1 MKLWNR
7 NFTLLMA
14 ATLMGAMGGIAGGF
28 ALSFLVFDETG
39 STLASALIV
48 VIQLVPAF
56 LVPLIFAPRMDH
68 LPRKPFLVA
77 GDALNG
83 VIYAA
88 LGVYLLVG
96 SFSYIGYL
104 CVSIVLACLSSFDEL
119 AYNSIFPMLI
129 PKGREQK
136 GYAVS
141 SMLYP
146 ILKVV
151 MMPLSAVLLDT
162 LGVPVLL
169 MAQGALSLL
178 AALTESR
185 IRLVEQPK
193 RAEQTGLRQ
202 WWADIRETAQFLR
215 RERGLR
221 AIYSY
226 MAVTNGVASG
236 YAPILVAFFRTFP
249 GMTALMYSLFSVA
262 EFFGRTLGGAVQ
274 YRKES
279 MDMCLLW
286 LPYPLMLVNRLL
298 CGFLGT
304 NSATMR
310 QAAVQCYLPEHL
322 RSRVNAFEGMLYTA
336 VGAVLSLA
344 VGALGEVLDY
354 RLCVTLCGAFSMAVC
369 LLTVWR
375 SRRAVRAVYEA
386 EQATEEEPPT
396 EEGRPKEAETV

>member
-136 GYAVS
+136 GLRRLVHALSDPEGRDDAAFGRPARHAGRSGAADGAGRAVAAGGAHGEPHPPGRAAEARRANRSAAVVGGYSRDGAVS
-141 SMLYP
+141 
-146 ILKVV
+146 
-151 MMPLSAVLLDT
+151 
-162 LGVPVLL
+162 
-169 MAQGALSLL
+169 AQGARPAGDLQLYGCD
-178 AALTESR
+178 ER
-185 IRLVEQPK
+185 C
-193 RAEQTGLRQ
+193 
-202 WWADIRETAQFLR
+202 
-215 RERGLR
+215 RERLC
-221 AIYSY
+221 AD
-226 MAVTNGVASG
+226 SG
-236 YAPILVAFFRTFP
+236 RFFFRTFP

-274 YRKES
+274 YRTEIPPKKKNTA
-279 MDMCLLW
+279 
-286 LPYPLMLVNRLL
+286 LP
-298 CGFLGT
+298 
-304 NSATMR
+304 SASIWPMR
-310 QAAVQCYLPEHL
+310 AWTCACSGC
-322 RSRVNAFEGMLYTA
+322 RIR
-336 VGAVLSLA
+336 
-344 VGALGEVLDY
+344 
-354 RLCVTLCGAFSMAVC
+354 
-369 LLTVWR
+369 
-375 SRRAVRAVYEA
+375 
-386 EQATEEEPPT
+386 
-396 EEGRPKEAETV
+396 

>member
-48 VIQLVPAF
+48 AIQLVPSF

-129 PKGREQK
+129 PKGQEQK

-185 IRLVEQPK
+185 IRMVEQPK

-221 AIYSY
+221 AIYGY
-226 MAVTNGVASG
+226 MAVTNGVANG

-274 YRKES
+274 YRTEIPPKKK
-279 MDMCLLW
+279 
-286 LPYPLMLVNRLL
+286 Y
-298 CGFLGT
+298 GF
-304 NSATMR
+304 
-310 QAAVQCYLPEHL
+310 
-322 RSRVNAFEGMLYTA
+322 AFGVY
-336 VGAVLSLA
+336 
-344 VGALGEVLDY
+344 
-354 RLCVTLCGAFSMAVC
+354 MA
-369 LLTVWR
+369 
-375 SRRAVRAVYEA
+375 
-386 EQATEEEPPT
+386 
-396 EEGRPKEAETV
+396 